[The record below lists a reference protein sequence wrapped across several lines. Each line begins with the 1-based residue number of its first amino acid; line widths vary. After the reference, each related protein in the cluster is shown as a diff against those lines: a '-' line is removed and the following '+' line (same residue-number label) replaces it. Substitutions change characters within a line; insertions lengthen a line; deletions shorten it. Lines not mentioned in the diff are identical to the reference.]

1 MHGTQTLV
9 KDFTEGSIPRML
21 MLFMLPFMASNAF
34 QVLYSTIDMIIVGQ
48 FVGSAGLSAV
58 SLGSQI
64 LNFVTMLSTGF
75 CTGGQVLLAQLIG
88 ADRREELSGVIGTLF
103 SSVLLGGVV
112 ISVLIILLR
121 MPLLQLLNMPVESF
135 DMAVDYLTIC
145 GVGLIFTFGYNMVSS
160 VLRGMGDSK
169 HPFLFITIASAVN
182 LVLDLLFTGYLG
194 WGVAGAAAATILGQA
209 VSFLFSLVFLYRRRA
224 SFFFDFRP
232 ASWRIRSSYLKPIVR
247 QGIPLALSSSA
258 IHISMFYVN
267 SLVNQVGVVASATF
281 GVGIKIDDICTK
293 ISTAINFAGAPMIA
307 QNYAARKVERAK
319 GVVYWSWIYAAVFH
333 GIFIA
338 VYLLFG
344 RQLFALFTPEQ
355 AVLDLAPVF
364 ISAII
369 WTFIP
374 LALMRG
380 TNAFIQGIG
389 NARLSMIFGLLD
401 GVILRIG
408 LSYLIGVAWGY
419 GFYGFV
425 LGYGL
430 AAFGTAIPGTLY
442 FLSGIWRRRKTLVD
456 ELERKGEEP

>member
-1 MHGTQTLV
+1 M
-9 KDFTEGSIPRML
+9 
-21 MLFMLPFMASNAF
+21 
-34 QVLYSTIDMIIVGQ
+34 
-48 FVGSAGLSAV
+48 
-58 SLGSQI
+58 
-64 LNFVTMLSTGF
+64 
-75 CTGGQVLLAQLIG
+75 
-88 ADRREELSGVIGTLF
+88 
-103 SSVLLGGVV
+103 
-112 ISVLIILLR
+112 
-121 MPLLQLLNMPVESF
+121 
-135 DMAVDYLTIC
+135 
-145 GVGLIFTFGYNMVSS
+145 
-160 VLRGMGDSK
+160 
-169 HPFLFITIASAVN
+169 
-182 LVLDLLFTGYLG
+182 
-194 WGVAGAAAATILGQA
+194 
-209 VSFLFSLVFLYRRRA
+209 
-224 SFFFDFRP
+224 
-232 ASWRIRSSYLKPIVR
+232 
-247 QGIPLALSSSA
+247 
-258 IHISMFYVN
+258 
-267 SLVNQVGVVASATF
+267 
-281 GVGIKIDDICTK
+281 
-293 ISTAINFAGAPMIA
+293 
-307 QNYAARKVERAK
+307 ERAK

-430 AAFGTAIPGTLY
+430 AAFGTAIPGTIY

-456 ELERKGEEP
+456 ELEMKGEEP